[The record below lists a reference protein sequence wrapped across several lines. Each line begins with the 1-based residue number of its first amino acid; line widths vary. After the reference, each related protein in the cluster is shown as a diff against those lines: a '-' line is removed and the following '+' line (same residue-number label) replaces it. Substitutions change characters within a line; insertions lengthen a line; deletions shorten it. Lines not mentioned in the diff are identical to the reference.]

1 MRKRLIL
8 RALHALIRAQLRQ
21 RDYLNA
27 EEITELEQVEQELKD
42 LTIPAGEFY
51 IYGRSCKECGGGDL
65 RVSAGVVKCF
75 NCQAV
80 QSTYA

>member
-27 EEITELEQVEQELKD
+27 EEITELEQIEQELRD
-42 LTIPAGEFY
+42 RIHA
-51 IYGRSCKECGGGDL
+51 
-65 RVSAGVVKCF
+65 
-75 NCQAV
+75 
-80 QSTYA
+80 